1 MMVRA
6 STLKGSRLFIGGGA
20 KALSKALIET
30 WRRRADP
37 TIGRPLDGTRDSWGD
52 PEVPASP
59 SASSHRMI
67 NGSACVADFN
77 KMCDISSLQLCLDQ
91 GPSATWPGRKRYVA

>member
-1 MMVRA
+1 MVRA
-6 STLKGSRLFIGGGA
+6 STLKGSRPFIGGGA
-20 KALSKALIET
+20 KALSKALIEI
-30 WRRRADP
+30 RRVVE
-37 TIGRPLDGTRDSWGD
+37 TLDSWGD

-67 NGSACVADFN
+67 NGSGCVADFN

-91 GPSATWPGRKRYVA
+91 GPSATWPGRKRYLA

>member
-6 STLKGSRLFIGGGA
+6 STLKGSRPFIGGGA
-20 KALSKALIET
+20 KALSKALIEIL
-30 WRRRADP
+30 ASNF
-37 TIGRPLDGTRDSWGD
+37 DSWGD

-67 NGSACVADFN
+67 NGSGCVADFN

-91 GPSATWPGRKRYVA
+91 GPSATWPGRKRYLA